1 MKRLAQYIIENIQP
15 MFEAK
20 FKDREWVCGQNQIED
35 YHYAIAVLN
44 KIIDKQPIRL
54 GINKNS
60 GLQEITVDNEDKIS
74 MVKKLKDKLISQLDN
89 KNVTLTA
96 NDFNK
101 LDLGFKW
108 TDIFKGDFSGVT
120 GRGSNGQIYESLVA
134 HLYNTEN
141 YSEEN
146 IQNWANLFNVNLE
159 SSWIN
164 SSIYSAKL
172 LINLTNNKYNGT
184 EFIAFHVDGQNYED
198 DFKDIPQNI
207 LQKMLKIA
215 NIFTGKYN
223 NQSITGGLQ
232 KDKWNP
238 SDIVLITK
246 NENNLDKF
254 LDKCEAAGKGKSFN
268 AEVIQNAIVEAISD
282 EHILGISLKKI
293 TKDGKIY
300 GHNIKD
306 AEYIDNEYSIDDV
319 KLQLAKTYDKPGR
332 SGSMWVVGVNANN
345 GNDAAQVQ
353 FRCQTE
359 ENGNL
364 SIEAR
369 LSNNKYARG
378 GKGITIIKRK
388 LGIISNEYYLD
399 IKSDDDL
406 LKLFDKYGCTDVDG
420 NHITKDK
427 IIGGY
432 KKVCFKGFFGLLEK
446 YSKETLKNENINP
459 LVAFAQYCW
468 AACVD
473 CPSSYYII
481 K

>member
-1 MKRLAQYIIENIQP
+1 MKRLTQYILENIQP

-20 FKDREWVCGQNQIED
+20 FKYREWVCGQNQIED
-35 YHYAIAVLN
+35 YHYAIAVLD
-44 KIIDKQPIRL
+44 KIIDGNPIRL

-60 GLQEITVDNEDKIS
+60 GLKEVIVDKDKIS
-74 MVKKLKDKLISQLDN
+74 NVKKLKDELIKQLDN
-89 KNVTLTA
+89 QHVTLTA
-96 NDFNK
+96 DDFDK
-101 LDLGFKW
+101 LDLGFRW

-134 HLYNTEN
+134 HLYNTKD
-141 YSEEN
+141 YSDNN
-146 IQNWANLFNVNLE
+146 IKDWANVFNVNLE
-159 SSWIN
+159 QSWIN
-164 SSIYSAKL
+164 SSIYSAKI
-172 LINLTNNKYNGT
+172 LINLTNNKYKRT
-184 EFIAFHVDGQNYED
+184 EFVAFHVDGQNYED
-198 DFKDIPQNI
+198 DFKDIPQNT

-223 NQSITGGLQ
+223 NQSITGGLK

-238 SDIVLITK
+238 SDIVLIPK
-246 NENNLDKF
+246 NENALNNF
-254 LDKCEAAGKGKSFN
+254 LEKCEAAGKGKTFN
-268 AEVIQNAIVEAISD
+268 AEVIQNAISEAIAD

-293 TKDGKIY
+293 NENGKIY

-306 AEYIDNEYSIDDV
+306 AEYIDNKYSIDDV
-319 KLQLAKTYDKPGR
+319 KLQFAKKKYPETGK
-332 SGSMWVVGVNANN
+332 SGSMWLIGVNANN
-345 GNDAAQVQ
+345 GNDKATVQ

-364 SIEAR
+364 SIEAS
-369 LSNNKYARG
+369 LSNNKFARG

-399 IKSDDDL
+399 IKSDDELLDL
-406 LKLFDKYGCTDVDG
+406 FKKYNCTDING
-420 NHITKDK
+420 NQITKNQ
-427 IIGGY
+427 IENGY

-446 YSKETLKNENINP
+446 YSKDALKNKNINP
-459 LVAFAQYCW
+459 LIAFAQYCW